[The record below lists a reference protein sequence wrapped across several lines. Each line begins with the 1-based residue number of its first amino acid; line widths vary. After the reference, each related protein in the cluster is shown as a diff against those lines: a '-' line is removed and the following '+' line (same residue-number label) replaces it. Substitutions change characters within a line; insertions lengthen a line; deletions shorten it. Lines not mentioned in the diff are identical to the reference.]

1 VLPRRRAPR
10 RVLPGFGPTLG
21 FTLLYLGVVL
31 LLPLAALVAAGAGIG
46 PGALWQALS
55 SPRTLAALR
64 LSLGAAF
71 FAAVADVFLGLLLA
85 WVLVRIPFP
94 GRRLVDALV
103 DLPFAL
109 PTAVA
114 GITLT
119 ALFAEN
125 GWLGAPLSHLGVK
138 VAYTPLGIG
147 FALAFIGLPF
157 VVRAVQPVLMDLEPE
172 VEDAARTLGATPFQA
187 FRRVLLPELRPALLA
202 GFTQAFARGLGEYG
216 SVVFIAGNLPGKTEI
231 VPLLIYIKLE
241 EYDLAGALAL
251 ALAFLALSFALLL
264 CLNLLQRPEGARPI
278 LARSA
283 EVKS

>member
-1 VLPRRRAPR
+1 MSARRRAPR

-21 FTLLYLGVVL
+21 FTLFYLGVVL

-46 PGALWQALS
+46 AEDLWQALS
-55 SPRTLAALR
+55 APRTLAALR
-64 LSLGAAF
+64 LSLLAAF
-71 FAAVADVFLGLLLA
+71 AAAVADVVLGLLLA
-85 WVLVRIPFP
+85 WVLVRVPFP
-94 GRRLVDALV
+94 GRRMVDALV

-125 GWLGAPLSHLGVK
+125 GWLGGPLSHLGLK
-138 VAYTPLGIG
+138 VAYTPIGIG

-241 EYDLAGALAL
+241 EYDLAGAMAL
-251 ALAFLALSFALLL
+251 ALAFLALSFALLVA
-264 CLNLLQRPEGARPI
+264 LNLLQRPDGARPL
-278 LARSA
+278 LAQPA
-283 EVKS
+283 EARP